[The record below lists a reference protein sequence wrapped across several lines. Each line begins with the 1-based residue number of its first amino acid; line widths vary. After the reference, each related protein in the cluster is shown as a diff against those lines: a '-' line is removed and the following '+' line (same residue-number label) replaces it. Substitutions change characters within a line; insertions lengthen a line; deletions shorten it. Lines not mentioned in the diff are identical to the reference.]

1 MALIRTKDTS
11 TPLGISHA
19 SPTEYKQRKEVQL
32 QHAMPGIII
41 FVHGVNSE
49 GEWYQ
54 DAERHLLAGLNKRL
68 GREDLQ
74 SRSFDEDNAKPDPDS
89 SPTSPVIH
97 FFWGYRAPDGQARKW
112 KVPLRDN
119 SKERKSAWAKNYTPK
134 PPLYWG
140 GGAFQNGCNSLPL
153 LWSERGFSRRVWAAF
168 VPVDVQGMN
177 PEVDRQLQ
185 DAPPRT
191 YYAHAAGRL
200 ADLVRKIRGKYPADT
215 ITLIGHSQG
224 TQIVLGT
231 VALLE
236 PDNQPDCVML
246 MNGPYA
252 LESKA
257 TDSLAQGNDAPT
269 EKARRNTFE
278 NIVRHF
284 TKGYRQLTDDLIAK
298 LRVGVTPDKEYW
310 TPRLP
315 GERDNTG
322 RLYVYFNPHDRVMGS
337 TALQSIGWQ
346 GLPDSV
352 LNKFPGTLYQRMLAR
367 TTPCGCE
374 PGKAYLWPRDLN
386 GKRGPFWNLMKKT
399 KGMIR
404 TDLWTTPDPNRQVT
418 INAEA
423 VPEPITAEEMVGFD
437 TQSHEEERW
446 ELSRDY
452 PFFRDIYDREQ
463 WVKEDNPYEN
473 RSTYRLETQEEL
485 EQRIANYIPE
495 PTDHSTLPK
504 HDHFLSRVVAY
515 DLPIGFCQ
523 SHHDKAFWQELN
535 RLADWRIGG
544 SDAYFSTGAL
554 SIPPMP
560 ALIDTETYGDLQ
572 KQREQTAALW
582 NTHGKKET
590 ALA

>member
-1 MALIRTKDTS
+1 MTLIRRKDSS

-19 SPTEYKQRKEVQL
+19 SPTDFKQRKKICQTL
-32 QHAMPGIII
+32 NMPGIII

-49 GEWYQ
+49 GEWYEA
-54 DAERHLLAGLNKRL
+54 AEKHLLAGLNKRL
-68 GREDLQ
+68 GRDDLQ
-74 SRSFDEDNAKPDPDS
+74 ARSYGRENAQPNLES
-89 SPTSPVIH
+89 SATSPVIH
-97 FFWGYRAPDGQARKW
+97 FYWGYRAPNGQERKW
-112 KVPLRDN
+112 KVPLRD
-119 SKERKSAWAKNYTPK
+119 KQRQSAWAKDYTPK

-168 VPVDVQGMN
+168 IPVDVQGMN

-191 YYAHAAGRL
+191 FYAHAAGRL
-200 ADLVRKIRGKYPADT
+200 ADLLRKIRGKYPADT
-215 ITLIGHSQG
+215 ITVIGHSQG

-231 VALLE
+231 LALLE
-236 PDNQPDCVML
+236 PGNQPDCVML

-257 TDSLAQGNDAPT
+257 TDSLALGNDAPT

-284 TKGYRQLTDDLIAK
+284 MKGYRPLTDDLIAK
-298 LRVGVTPDKEYW
+298 LRVGATPERESW
-310 TPRLP
+310 TPKLP

-322 RLYVYFNPHDRVMGS
+322 RIYVYFNPHDRVMGS

-352 LNKFPGTLYQRMLAR
+352 LVKFPGTLYQRMLAR
-367 TTPCGCE
+367 TTPCGGE
-374 PGKAYLWPRDLN
+374 PGKTYLWPRDLD
-386 GKRGPFWNLMKKT
+386 GKRSPFWNRMKTT
-399 KGMIR
+399 KGLIR

-423 VPEPITAEEMVGFD
+423 LPEPITAEEMVGFD
-437 TQSHEEERW
+437 TQSHQQKKW
-446 ELSRDY
+446 EDEDDY

-463 WVKEDNPYEN
+463 WVKEDNTYED
-473 RSTYRLETQEEL
+473 RPSYRLETQEEL

-495 PTDHSTLPK
+495 PTDHSTLPSNPK
-504 HDHFLSRVVAY
+504 FLSRVVAY

-523 SHHDKAFWQELN
+523 SHQDKAFWHELN
-535 RLADWRIGG
+535 RVADWRIAGAD
-544 SDAYFSTGAL
+544 SYFVTGTPN
-554 SIPPMP
+554 IPPMP

-582 NTHGKKET
+582 NTRGSKERV
-590 ALA
+590 LA